1 MAFESEKN
9 LLKCG
14 GTAGL
19 RGAMGY
25 GDVLAFYAG
34 YTMFISLLLEA
45 MDDMVYGMQNSRLP

>member
-1 MAFESEKN
+1 
-9 LLKCG
+9 
-14 GTAGL
+14 
-19 RGAMGY
+19 MGY